1 MGGTKNNMKFNQFK
15 DGSCDIVFTEEEK
28 KIIIEKGKIYLS
40 PESLRHFG
48 NNLVKIVA
56 EWNKNFNEELAKT
69 PSNEESKIEGID
81 RNK

>member
-1 MGGTKNNMKFNQFK
+1 MIFNQYK
-15 DGSCDIVFTEEEK
+15 DGSFDIVFSEEEK
-28 KIIIEKGKIYLS
+28 KIITEKGKIYLS

-69 PSNEESKIEGID
+69 PSNDESKIEGID
-81 RNK
+81 RDKS

>member
-1 MGGTKNNMKFNQFK
+1 MTLFFLKK
-15 DGSCDIVFTEEEK
+15 K
-28 KIIIEKGKIYLS
+28 KIITEKGKIYLS

-69 PSNEESKIEGID
+69 PSNDESKIEGID
-81 RNK
+81 RDKS